1 MYWPF
6 DISLQGVEK
15 QALILT
21 LCNNN
26 HDLTLR
32 AYFQKPPGSYE
43 VGLVVTKEQDPGQ
56 QRWGV

>member
-6 DISLQGVEK
+6 DISLQGVKK

-26 HDLTLR
+26 NDLTLR
-32 AYFQKPPGSYE
+32 AYFQKPPGGYE